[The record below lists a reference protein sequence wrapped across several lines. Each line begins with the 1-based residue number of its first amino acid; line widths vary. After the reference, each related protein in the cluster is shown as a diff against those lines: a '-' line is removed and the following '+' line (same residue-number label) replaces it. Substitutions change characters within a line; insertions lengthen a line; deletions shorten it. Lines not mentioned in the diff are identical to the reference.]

1 MRYSAPEKYCEY
13 GVYQV
18 GLCLSH
24 PPRGGGG
31 EGWAAS
37 QSKVESCT
45 TFRTTP
51 NSRTFL
57 RHRSIQ
63 VDWALKSKPKTTIYS
78 KRKQREGEKSSNK
91 TDGAEFAK
99 KCVNSTTGS
108 NNQRLFTTE
117 VFLTLSQISSYVSR
131 ISTKRKQLSASEY
144 SAAENESIPRGK
156 NDIMRSSEESHS
168 HPFENEE
175 FHQLCEMKRKKSR
188 IVIAKNDNAESRLQ
202 KV

>member
-1 MRYSAPEKYCEY
+1 VRYSAPEKYCEY

-24 PPRGGGG
+24 PPREGGG

-57 RHRSIQ
+57 RYRSIQ
-63 VDWALKSKPKTTIYS
+63 VDWALNSKPKTTIYS
-78 KRKQREGEKSSNK
+78 KRKHREGEKSSNK

-131 ISTKRKQLSASEY
+131 IATKRKQLR
-144 SAAENESIPRGK
+144 IFGR
-156 NDIMRSSEESHS
+156 R
-168 HPFENEE
+168 
-175 FHQLCEMKRKKSR
+175 KRKYS
-188 IVIAKNDNAESRLQ
+188 
-202 KV
+202 